1 MTLRELLVY
10 GKTQLKNAGVVEY
23 EIDAWYLLEY
33 VCQVDRAHYLL
44 DSLKEVSKEQQEEY
58 RMNIQKRMTRIPL
71 QYITG
76 VQEFMGL
83 EFKVNEHVL
92 IPRQDTEVLVE
103 TVSHY
108 LEKDISIL
116 DLCTGSGCILISLLH
131 QFEMR
136 TGLELKGMGAD
147 ISRLALETAQENA
160 KNLEVKCFFVETD
173 LFEQVEGSFDII
185 VSNPPYIPTKVI
197 EELMPEVKSF
207 EPMSALDGME
217 DGLFF
222 YKKIISQSP
231 GYLQSQ
237 GRLFFEIGHDQGNA
251 VSELMKE
258 SGFCEVQII
267 KDLAGLDRV
276 VCGKYESS

>member
-1 MTLRELLVY
+1 MTLRDLLEY
-10 GKTQLKNAGVVEY
+10 GKSQLKNAGVLEY
-23 EIDAWYLLEY
+23 EIDAWYLMEY
-33 VCQVDRAHYLL
+33 ICRIDRTHYLL

-58 RMNIQKRMTRIPL
+58 TKYIQKRMTRIPL

-103 TVSHY
+103 TVGQC
-108 LEKDISIL
+108 LEKDMNIL
-116 DLCTGSGCILISLLH
+116 DMCTGSGCILISLLH

-136 TGLELKGMGAD
+136 TGLKLDGVGVD
-147 ISRLALETAQENA
+147 ISKMALETARDNA
-160 KNLEVKCFFVETD
+160 KNLNVECCFVESD
-173 LFEQVEGSFDII
+173 LFEKVKGSFDII
-185 VSNPPYIPTKVI
+185 VSNPPYIPTRVI

-222 YKKIISQSP
+222 YRKIISQGP
-231 GYLQSQ
+231 GYLKNL
-237 GRLFFEIGHDQGNA
+237 GRLFFEIGHDQGIA
-251 VSELMKE
+251 VSKLME
-258 SGFCEVQII
+258 QAGFCEVSII

-276 VCGKYESS
+276 VCGKYESC